1 MFQKILY
8 VSRFDFTVA
17 LNYQTDGQMMD
28 FYRGKFMDN
37 GNCGYLLKPSFM
49 RDGRWSVFRIGF
61 SVRTY
66 VRIYVNCSYIYIT
79 HYVLEPVDCKVGLFA
94 TVCFW
99 NFVFVFS
106 FFSYGRVYLMFYVM
120 APG

>member
-1 MFQKILY
+1 MNIILIK
-8 VSRFDFTVA
+8 SI
-17 LNYQTDGQMMD
+17 LH
-28 FYRGKFMDN
+28 
-37 GNCGYLLKPSFM
+37 
-49 RDGRWSVFRIGF
+49 I
-61 SVRTY
+61 TY
-66 VRIYVNCSYIYIT
+66 ISIIYIT

-106 FFSYGRVYLMFYVM
+106 FFSYGRVYLIFYVM